1 MPTKFQV
8 DISNGAAVIVD
19 MFFAPPAPPQK
30 KDFSLYMIAKG
41 KLPLVRPE
49 VGFIEICHLLPF
61 VTMTPPPVS
70 TLNKTPIY
78 RAPRGK

>member
-1 MPTKFQV
+1 MKC
-8 DISNGAAVIVD
+8 AY
-19 MFFAPPAPPQK
+19 
-30 KDFSLYMIAKG
+30 YMIAKG

-61 VTMTPPPVS
+61 VTMTPPVS
-70 TLNKTPIY
+70 TLSKTPIY